1 MIQGGGSS
9 TMTKAR
15 QWLYKYPEDSHKL
28 LQLITNVIIDYL
40 LMQVKAGAQVY
51 IYFFLLNQY
60 YKFIK
65 NREIK

>member
-1 MIQGGGSS
+1 MTQGGGSS

-40 LMQVKAGAQVY
+40 VMQVKAGAQVHIY
-51 IYFFLLNQY
+51 IYIFFF
-60 YKFIK
+60 FI
-65 NREIK
+65 EQTLQV